1 MFRVGCDKFNSRF
14 IDADLIKNFNT
25 ETNPYNVIVASWP
38 NIFWHMRNNE
48 TEGVTYIVHQPTDN
62 SRVSHLLKS
71 PDCYIIGDGTNL
83 NYNRHIP
90 SPWSRF
96 IWLGDDFLQP
106 NAQGTHWTCLMSK
119 SRPHRQVVEQ
129 WLLENLQMF
138 NYPNDFVYDESTNY
152 NKLSKYMFRK
162 SVPHSYFKH
171 QHAEFTKTGA
181 NTDWADADLIPAY
194 SRSKI
199 ELVTE
204 TETDFFFI
212 TEKTIKPIRAGIPFV
227 MVGCQNYLK
236 KLRQLGFKTF
246 HPHIDESYDSE
257 PDTNKRIQLACNSF
271 KNYFLSQSADN
282 SAIQTILAHN
292 QAKLRHL
299 RTLYDDFEQNLANK
313 ILSICKKSKHSI
325 E

>member
-1 MFRVGCDKFNSRF
+1 
-14 IDADLIKNFNT
+14 
-25 ETNPYNVIVASWP
+25 
-38 NIFWHMRNNE
+38 
-48 TEGVTYIVHQPTDN
+48 
-62 SRVSHLLKS
+62 
-71 PDCYIIGDGTNL
+71 
-83 NYNRHIP
+83 
-90 SPWSRF
+90 
-96 IWLGDDFLQP
+96 
-106 NAQGTHWTCLMSK
+106 
-119 SRPHRQVVEQ
+119 
-129 WLLENLQMF
+129 MF

-181 NTDWADADLIPAY
+181 NTDWADADSIPAY

-257 PDTNKRIQLACNSF
+257 PNTQSSKIKAS
-271 KNYFLSQSADN
+271 KN
-282 SAIQTILAHN
+282 TV
-292 QAKLRHL
+292 R
-299 RTLYDDFEQNLANK
+299 
-313 ILSICKKSKHSI
+313 
-325 E
+325 